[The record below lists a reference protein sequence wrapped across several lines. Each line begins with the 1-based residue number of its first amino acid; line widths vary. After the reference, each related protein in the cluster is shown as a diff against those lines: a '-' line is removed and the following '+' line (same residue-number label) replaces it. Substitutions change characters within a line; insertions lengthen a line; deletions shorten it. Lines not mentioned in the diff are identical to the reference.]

1 MTIDELKGY
10 TPEQQKEVYLLF
22 YSAFSAA
29 TQGSPKYHQ
38 YRIHLEQ
45 LRTIFGH
52 DHEHHAKI
60 IGECAAKL
68 FLVKELLET
77 HMGEPA

>member
-1 MTIDELKGY
+1 MTIDDLKKY
-10 TPEQQKEVYLLF
+10 TKEEQKELYLLF
-22 YSAFSAA
+22 YSAFITA

-38 YRIHLEQ
+38 YRLHLEQ

-52 DHEHHAKI
+52 DHAEHAKI